1 MYFNKGFNFSQI
13 KTSLN
18 NEPLTLKPCYVSY
31 FIIVKYHFLYLT
43 CHHHFSISLLQLTLS
58 SIRLRPHIFP
68 FVSIYNKMKLRILG
82 EISGND
88 IDKICW

>member
-68 FVSIYNKMKLRILG
+68 FVSICNKMKLRILG
-82 EISGND
+82 EMSGND
-88 IDKICW
+88 IDKIC